1 MVQAN
6 SAGGRYEYLVKLIGG
21 VVLLGTP
28 HRGSGSQKWGLI
40 VVKLASLIDYG
51 EIGLMQKVDK
61 NLMKIFDLVSA
72 FKTIMISI
80 DLAKTAVICF
90 YENCPTNYVSR
101 VFKISKYIEKTI
113 SAIVSLI
120 PTRFIYIFI
129 ILLNSFSS
137 CTLYTL

>member
-1 MVQAN
+1 MIEQAVVQAN

-28 HRGSGSQKWGLI
+28 HQGSGSQKWGLI
-40 VVKLASLIDYG
+40 VAKLAKFIDYG
-51 EIGLMQKVDK
+51 ETGLMKEVDE
-61 NLMKIFDLVSA
+61 NSMKIFDLVSA
-72 FKTIMISI
+72 FKTIMIST

-101 VFKISKYIEKTI
+101 VIKFPNNIP

-120 PTRFIYIFI
+120 QTY
-129 ILLNSFSS
+129 LAFSNG
-137 CTLYTL
+137 